1 LAFPPLYF
9 HNGGVKEFLGVLK
22 EHALLVRS
30 AEDANVYLVNDIQDP
45 LQKSLTSLDLP
56 AAVTPVRELESL
68 EEEPPLQEVAEEGGG
83 TGLHPLVVSRR
94 GGEEGV
100 FNRLSPSKVRRFI
113 I

>member
-1 LAFPPLYF
+1 M
-9 HNGGVKEFLGVLK
+9 LK

-56 AAVTPVRELESL
+56 AAVTPVRELEPL
-68 EEEPPLQEVAEEGGG
+68 EEEPPLQEVAEEGAG

-94 GGEEGV
+94 GGGKECLTGC
-100 FNRLSPSKVRRFI
+100 RHRRSGDFKFWQI
-113 I
+113 VN